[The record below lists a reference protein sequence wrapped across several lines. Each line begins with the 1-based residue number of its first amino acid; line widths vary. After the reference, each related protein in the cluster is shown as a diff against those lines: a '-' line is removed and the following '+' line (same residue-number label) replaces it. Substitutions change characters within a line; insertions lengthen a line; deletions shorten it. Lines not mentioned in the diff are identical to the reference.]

1 MQQTR
6 LLLKQCHCMAAH
18 TPSQIVPVIRK
29 ASDIDTMSGRRPTNK
44 RKVDPVYYN
53 TMLGS
58 ERNE

>member
-1 MQQTR
+1 
-6 LLLKQCHCMAAH
+6 MAAH